1 MDRALVEDQASAAH
15 LAVRLSAGNLVASG
29 RALMIL
35 ADTMATGATLDELF
49 RRAGVRSPQALALCD
64 PPNRESFTDG
74 APRALTYAEADR
86 AISALAGR
94 LRALGLK
101 TDAVVAIQLPNTIE
115 SVIALLGVLRAG
127 MIAAPL
133 PLLWGHQE
141 IVGALRGIGAK
152 AIIACGRAGAEQ
164 PAKTAMLAAA
174 ELFPIRHVC
183 GFGGDLPDG
192 VAPLDNVFAPSDDL
206 VHAAVRPGP
215 AAAHIA
221 VVTFDVTAAG
231 IMPVARNAAQLTA
244 GGFAVFQQ
252 AALAQGAN
260 IISTIPPSS
269 FVGIALTVMPWL
281 LAGGTLALH
290 HGCDAKALDAQS
302 EALPDVTLVLPGP
315 ALAPLAEAG
324 QLLAYKTLLALWRAP
339 ERLASS
345 APWYHDATLID
356 VSAFGETGL
365 LAAPRGAD
373 GKPAPM
379 PLGPETSRT
388 RAGTLALSG
397 PMVPLHAFPSGDAVT
412 SDGVIDTGFTCA
424 PAGDALT
431 ITGAPAGLTV
441 VGGYRF
447 AQQAT
452 DASIAAADPAATLMA
467 VPDAL
472 LGQRL
477 AGRSPDPQALAAA
490 LQARGANALIA
501 DAFHRRRQPS
511 AA

>member
-1 MDRALVEDQASAAH
+1 
-15 LAVRLSAGNLVASG
+15 
-29 RALMIL
+29 MIL
-35 ADTMATGATLDELF
+35 GDTTATGATLDELF

-64 PPNRESFTDG
+64 PPNRDTFTDG

-86 AISALAGR
+86 AISGLAAR
-94 LRALGLK
+94 LHKLGLK
-101 TDAVVAIQLPNTIE
+101 TDAVVAIQLPNTVD

-141 IVGALRGIGAK
+141 IAAALRGIGAK

-164 PAKTAMLAAA
+164 PAKTAMRAAA

-183 GFGGDLPDG
+183 AFGRDLPDG
-192 VAPLDNVFAPSDDL
+192 VAPLDDVFAPSDDL
-206 VHAAVRPGP
+206 LHAAVRPGP
-215 AAAHIA
+215 AAAHVA

-231 IMPVARNAAQLTA
+231 IVPIARNAAQLTA
-244 GGFAVFQQ
+244 GGLTVFQQ

-269 FVGIALTVMPWL
+269 FAGIALAVMPWL

-290 HGCDAKALDAQS
+290 HGCDAKALGAQS
-302 EALPDVTLVLPGP
+302 EALPDATLVLPGP
-315 ALAPLAEAG
+315 TLAPLAEAG
-324 QLLAYKTLLALWRAP
+324 RLLAYTSLVALWRAP
-339 ERLASS
+339 ERLAIC

-365 LAAPRGAD
+365 LAAARGAD
-373 GKPAPM
+373 GKPMPT

-388 RAGTLALSG
+388 RVGTLALRGS
-397 PMVPLHAFPSGDAVT
+397 MVPVHAFPSGEAVAV
-412 SDGVIDTGFTCA
+412 DDFIDTGFACA
-424 PAGDALT
+424 LAGDALA
-431 ITGAPAGLTV
+431 ITGAPAGLSV

-447 AQQAT
+447 GQKAT
-452 DASIAAADPAATLMA
+452 DTLLAAADPAATLMA

-490 LQARGANALIA
+490 LQARGANALIT
-501 DAFHRRRQPS
+501 DAFHRRRHPN

>member
-1 MDRALVEDQASAAH
+1 
-15 LAVRLSAGNLVASG
+15 
-29 RALMIL
+29 MIL

-86 AISALAGR
+86 AISALAAR
-94 LRALGLK
+94 LHKLGLK
-101 TDAVVAIQLPNTIE
+101 TDAVIAIQLPNTVE

-152 AIIACGRAGAEQ
+152 AIIACARAGTEQ

-183 GFGGDLPDG
+183 AFGGDLPDG
-192 VAPLDNVFAPSDDL
+192 VVPLDDVFAPADDL

-215 AAAHIA
+215 AAAHVA

-231 IMPVARNAAQLTA
+231 VVPVARNAAQLTA
-244 GGFAVFQQ
+244 GGLAVFPQ
-252 AALAQGAN
+252 AALTQGDN
-260 IISTIPPSS
+260 IISTISPSS
-269 FVGIALTVMPWL
+269 FAGIALAVMPWL
-281 LAGGTLALH
+281 LAGGTLVLH

-302 EALPDVTLVLPGP
+302 EALPDATLVLPGP
-315 ALAPLAEAG
+315 ALAPLAETG
-324 QLLAYKTLLALWRAP
+324 RLLAFKTLIALWRAP
-339 ERLASS
+339 ERLA
-345 APWYHDATLID
+345 ACPPWYHDAKLID

-365 LAAPRGAD
+365 LAAPRHAD
-373 GKPAPM
+373 GKPAAI
-379 PLGPETSRT
+379 PLGAETTRT
-388 RAGTLALSG
+388 QAGTLALCG
-397 PMVPLHAFPSGDAVT
+397 PMVPAYAFPSGEALAA
-412 SDGVIDTGFTCA
+412 DGFIDTGFTCVLTD
-424 PAGDALT
+424 DALA
-431 ITGAPAGLTV
+431 ITGAPAGITV
-441 VGGYRF
+441 VGGYRL
-447 AQQAT
+447 AQKVT
-452 DASIAAADPAATLMA
+452 DALIAAADPAAILMA

-477 AGRSPDPQALAAA
+477 AGRSPDPQALSAA

-501 DAFHRRRQPS
+501 DAFHRRRRPS

>member
-1 MDRALVEDQASAAH
+1 
-15 LAVRLSAGNLVASG
+15 
-29 RALMIL
+29 MIL
-35 ADTMATGATLDELF
+35 GDTMATGATLDELF

-64 PPNRESFTDG
+64 PPNRDCFTDG

-86 AISALAGR
+86 AISALAAR
-94 LRALGLK
+94 LHRLGLK
-101 TDAVVAIQLPNTIE
+101 TDAVVAVQLPNTVE

-141 IVGALRGIGAK
+141 IVGALRGVGAK

-164 PAKTAMLAAA
+164 PVKTAMLAAA

-183 GFGGDLPDG
+183 AFGGEMPDG
-192 VAPLDNVFAPSDDL
+192 VVALDNVFAPSDDL

-215 AAAHIA
+215 AAAHVA

-231 IMPVARNAAQLTA
+231 IVPVARNAAQLTA
-244 GGFAVFQQ
+244 GGLAVFQQ
-252 AALAQGAN
+252 ATLTQGAH

-269 FVGIALTVMPWL
+269 FAGIALAVMPWL

-290 HGCDAKALDAQS
+290 HGCDAKSLDAQS
-302 EALPDVTLVLPGP
+302 EALPDATLVLPGP
-315 ALAPLAEAG
+315 ALAPLAETG
-324 QLLAYKTLLALWRAP
+324 RLLAFKTLIALWRAP
-339 ERLASS
+339 ERLAAG

-365 LAAPRGAD
+365 LAAARGAD
-373 GKPAPM
+373 GKPTPI

-388 RAGTLALSG
+388 RAGTLALRG
-397 PMVPLHAFPSGDAVT
+397 PMVPAHAFPSGEALAP
-412 SDGVIDTGFTCA
+412 DGFIDTGFTCA
-424 PAGDALT
+424 LAGDALA
-431 ITGAPAGLTV
+431 ITGSPAGLTV

-447 AQQAT
+447 AQKAT
-452 DASIAAADPAATLMA
+452 DALIAAADPAATLMA

-477 AGRSPDPQALAAA
+477 AGRSADPQALTAA

-501 DAFHRRRQPS
+501 DAFHRRRRPS

>member
-1 MDRALVEDQASAAH
+1 
-15 LAVRLSAGNLVASG
+15 
-29 RALMIL
+29 MIL
-35 ADTMATGATLDELF
+35 GDTTATGATLDELF
-49 RRAGVRSPQALALCD
+49 RRAGVRSPQRLALCD
-64 PPNRESFTDG
+64 PPNRNNFTDG
-74 APRALTYAEADR
+74 AARALTYAEADR

-133 PLLWGHQE
+133 PLLWGHQD

-152 AIIACGRAGAEQ
+152 AIVACARAGGQQ

-183 GFGGDLPDG
+183 AFGNDLPDG
-192 VAPLDNVFAPSDDL
+192 VVPLDDVFAPCDDL

-215 AAAHIA
+215 AAAHVA
-221 VVTFDVTAAG
+221 VATFDVTAAG
-231 IMPVARNAAQLTA
+231 IAPVARNAAQLTA
-244 GGFAVFQQ
+244 GGLAVFQQ
-252 AALAQGAN
+252 AALTQGAN
-260 IISTIPPSS
+260 IISTIPSSS
-269 FVGIALTVMPWL
+269 FAGLALAVMPWL

-290 HGCDAKALDAQS
+290 HGCDVKALDVQS
-302 EALPDVTLVLPGP
+302 ETLPDATLVLPGP
-315 ALAPLAEAG
+315 AVAPLAEAG
-324 QLLAYKTLLALWRAP
+324 RLLPYKTLVALWRAP
-339 ERLASS
+339 ERLAAC

-365 LAAPRGAD
+365 LAAARGAD
-373 GKPAPM
+373 GKPAPI

-388 RAGTLALSG
+388 RAGTLALRG
-397 PMVPLHAFPSGDAVT
+397 AMVPAHAFPSGEALAP
-412 SDGVIDTGFTCA
+412 DGFIDTGFHCA
-424 PAGDALT
+424 LAGDALAV
-431 ITGAPAGLTV
+431 TGAPAGLTAI
-441 VGGYRF
+441 GGYRF
-447 AQQAT
+447 AQQAA
-452 DASIAAADPAATLMA
+452 DAAIAADPAATLMA

-477 AGRSPDPQALAAA
+477 AGRSPDPQALAAV
-490 LQARGANALIA
+490 LQARGVNALFV
-501 DAFHRRRQPS
+501 DAFPHRRRPS